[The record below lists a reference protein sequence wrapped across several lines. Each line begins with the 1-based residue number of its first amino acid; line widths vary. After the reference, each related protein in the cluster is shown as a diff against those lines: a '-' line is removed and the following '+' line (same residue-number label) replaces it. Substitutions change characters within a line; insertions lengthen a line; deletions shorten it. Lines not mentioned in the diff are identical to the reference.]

1 MKCFHPFEKTIS
13 NIFKH
18 KEALPSQ
25 GYGVSVML
33 WMLAIAVLAIFV
45 LATSMYK
52 RSGGMMLVAANP
64 IVSLGSATLLVVTG
78 IVLWKM
84 KRSGVFLFTLVGV
97 LVIVGIIKRIGLF
110 TGGDTTSAGDLFLL
124 GGVILSYSSMVFELW
139 REIGRYN
146 VE

>member
-1 MKCFHPFEKTIS
+1 
-13 NIFKH
+13 
-18 KEALPSQ
+18 
-25 GYGVSVML
+25 ML

-110 TGGDTTSAGDLFLL
+110 TGGDTTSVGDLFLL